1 MRNACMTGAVT
12 LVGFGL
18 VLIGTSGEHEP
29 GRAFASTSP
38 VPSRHLDS
46 GDCKNADPDEAWFSN
61 RANYIEPIP
70 GNPCPG
76 WPFIGRPQPG
86 GSYLEQTGSQHNDT
100 VDLNLDGRQEVS
112 IAGELRWENGKWNY
126 DSQGTFGTMAY
137 LDYTDG
143 VTMARFIRIIDIKA
157 IPAPPDP
164 DADGDPGSVAIS
176 RAHVRGY
183 FDVDGDGKQDAIIQ
197 VGSRECD
204 LWDDEGCSDYL
215 WTVDYYWLKN
225 ITSTDDP
232 LAADLNHDGSVN
244 GEDLGILLASW
255 TGV

>member
-1 MRNACMTGAVT
+1 
-12 LVGFGL
+12 
-18 VLIGTSGEHEP
+18 
-29 GRAFASTSP
+29 
-38 VPSRHLDS
+38 
-46 GDCKNADPDEAWFSN
+46 
-61 RANYIEPIP
+61 
-70 GNPCPG
+70 
-76 WPFIGRPQPG
+76 
-86 GSYLEQTGSQHNDT
+86 
-100 VDLNLDGRQEVS
+100 
-112 IAGELRWENGKWNY
+112 
-126 DSQGTFGTMAY
+126 MAY
-137 LDYTDG
+137 LNYTDG